1 MDMATLGIAID
12 ARQVKNATDAID
24 DMGTTA
30 GVAERSV
37 LKMALAFGSLAAIDK
52 AVDSIREF
60 SREMAALA
68 AISEATAEQMGQM
81 REQAKLLGAATSF
94 SAADAAKAQ
103 KNLAAAGLEVNA
115 VLKATPTALKLAQ
128 AGQLDLAESS
138 ELLADTM
145 SQAGLSVEHF
155 GRISDVLVKTA
166 NVSTSSVRQLGEG
179 MKYAMPVTAAL
190 GVSLEE
196 TSAALGVLHNAG
208 RKSTQSG
215 TDLRSALMK
224 VMDVTKEGEKVLAA
238 YGLKA
243 ADLNVTTRGLVP
255 VLNTLAAANMTAADQ
270 MKFFGAEASAGAL
283 ALISG
288 RDKITEF
295 TKALQSA
302 GGTTAKVA
310 EVMGNNLDAALKQ
323 VGSAV
328 EGAIIQISDQTGFEK
343 WLTDSANA
351 TSGLIGALTGV
362 NAEMVKTGMMTAEAA
377 AGFESM
383 ANTVKLLGAA
393 LVGAGIFAA
402 ISQLPAAL
410 AAVSAGMTVATGATA
425 AFSAVLL
432 ANPVGLVVAGITAVV
447 SALYLLRDET
457 VTIGDTTATVSQ
469 WIGSLWEQTAG
480 RAGEAISWISSAA
493 SSFGDTLRDS
503 MFGAFFEMAGEKL
516 SALPGM
522 FSKAF
527 DAALSAVRAAV
538 NGMINLVP
546 TLINSFG
553 RAAENISALFNAI
566 KSGDVSGALAVYRGE
581 LSKIQADLS
590 RDTIGD
596 FGRRVAAGAQ
606 AAATS
611 TKAMSDEM
619 HRMMGNAANNA
630 TKTVETV
637 SKAARAGGSLVK
649 EHDKA
654 ATAAAKNA
662 AKELEKVNDLIAKA
676 NGNQSQYNNN
686 LALLSK
692 FYNAGKISLTDYRAA
707 VEKLI
712 MTETEQGKAAA
723 KAQEDAKRLIESLN
737 ETAKRLAEQAETY
750 GMSEAAIAAYNLQ
763 KAEAALAS
771 AKEAGAIPAV
781 IKQLEAEAE
790 ARRNVSLAA
799 NALESKKQAGEA
811 AKAAT
816 TQWENAAKSIEQAL
830 TDSLMRGFESGK
842 SFADSLKSYVLNAL
856 KSLAVKVLVQP
867 VMGAISGAG
876 QQITSAMQP
885 GGGGGS
891 SGGGGISLSDFSPGA
906 MGSGMVQSFAQSGVG
921 SWFGLSDA
929 SGALTQAGADLT
941 VAAGEFADLA
951 GSVGSIISTG
961 VNLFNAFETGRGW
974 GRAIGSMAA
983 FIPGFGP
990 IAGVIGSTIGGMLD
1004 DAFGG
1009 KGGPKTG
1016 GNYNAAFTASGAVAA
1031 ENMFGGYTPAEMDQQ
1046 MQQAV
1051 TGLRQGYATLTTA
1064 LGGQIKDLTINLGG
1078 DIDTKGD
1085 AGNRVSAQVAVGQVG
1100 VGMNQ
1105 ADSER
1110 ALWQAAEGV
1119 YSKISASISGDMG
1132 EALTLEVKRM
1142 MIAALRESDLPEGI
1156 AQVFS
1161 GVDLYSATAEQID
1174 ALIAKAQEMALVR
1187 QAFEALGGTF
1197 PQLAG
1202 QSWTV
1207 QQALVAAAGGMSGLQ
1222 AKLQSYYDNYYT
1234 ESERAKNATAALT
1247 AAINAAGVE
1256 MPKTKAEFRALV
1268 EAQDL
1273 TTASGQATY
1282 SALINVSDAFAA
1294 VSANAEKLAAQR
1306 SQMEIELMTAKGD
1319 TAGATAATRAGKIAS
1334 LDESLRDLQKQIFEA
1349 EDASAKAAIAAAI
1362 AAKQRELDIELMR
1375 ATGDES
1381 GALSATRADELAALD
1396 ESLRATQKQIWAAQD
1411 AAKAAAAEAAAKSSA
1426 TQAAQEAA
1434 RAAEEAE
1441 RERRRALEQAQRD
1454 AAAAVEDARRGVQE
1468 AYDREAG
1475 AIRTVIDRLEQ
1486 FTKRIRQFRD
1496 GLYLDKN
1503 LSTLS
1508 KYDQYQLAKATFE
1521 SVSARAL
1528 AGDQGAQDQLEQA
1541 SRDFLEYSKEYNAN
1555 NTQYQMD
1562 FDNVQSILSQVQTSA
1577 QSQIDVARLQL
1588 DALNRM
1594 VDGILN
1600 VKSAVL
1606 TLAEAI
1612 AAFQAAL
1619 AAQTKV
1625 GLPGTGGGTGGSSS
1639 GGSTGGTSTSTAT
1652 GGYSGWREI
1661 VGASDGGYA
1670 HDPRNPE
1677 LLVTVPGAT
1686 YNGGLPFGTELG
1698 WMPTLEGEPKPVA
1711 IDPTGGIVSLNPS
1724 LADVPGFAMG
1734 GSHAGGLRIVGEN
1747 GPELEA
1753 TGPARIWTANQTM
1766 DMLRGGAYGRPDVE
1780 PLVNELRA
1788 LREQLSEAQREN
1800 AKLLEAQLS
1809 QREAI
1814 AELQLAAQRDA
1825 AVSAGRAKAG
1835 EM

>member
-94 SAADAAKAQ
+94 SAADAARAQ

-302 GGTTAKVA
+302 SGTTAKVA

-323 VGSAV
+323 VGSAI

-362 NAEMVKTGMMTAEAA
+362 NAEMVKSGMMTAEAA

-383 ANTVKLLGAA
+383 ANTVKLLGSA

-432 ANPVGLVVAGITAVV
+432 ANPVGLAVAGITAVV
-447 SALYLLRDET
+447 AALYLLRDET

-493 SSFGDTLRDS
+493 SSFGDTLRNS

-527 DAALSAVRAAV
+527 DAALSAVRTAV

-692 FYNAGKISLTDYRAA
+692 FYNAGKISLVDYRAA

-830 TDSLMRGFESGK
+830 TDSLMRGFDSGK

-885 GGGGGS
+885 GGGGV
-891 SGGGGISLSDFSPGA
+891 GGIKLSDFSTGTLGA
-906 MGSGMVQSFAQSGVG
+906 GTVQSFAQSGVG

-941 VAAGEFADLA
+941 VAAGDFADLA
-951 GSVGSIISTG
+951 GSVGSWVTTG
-961 VNLFNAFETGRGW
+961 IDVFNAFKTGEGW
-974 GRAIGSMAA
+974 GKAAGSAIGTLILPGIGTAIGS
-983 FIPGFGP
+983 
-990 IAGVIGSTIGGMLD
+990 TLGGMLD

-1031 ENMFGGYTPAEMDQQ
+1031 ENMFGGYTPAEMDKQ

-1100 VGMNQ
+1100 VGMSQ

-1234 ESERAKNATAALT
+1234 ESERAKNATTALT

-1273 TTASGQATY
+1273 TTEAGRATY

-1306 SQMEIELMTAKGD
+1306 AQMEIELMTAKGD

-1362 AAKQRELDIELMR
+1362 AAKQRELNIELMR

-1381 GALSATRADELAALD
+1381 GALSATRADELAAMD

-1411 AAKAAAAEAAAKSSA
+1411 AAKAAAAEAAAKSAA

-1486 FTKRIRQFRD
+1486 FTKRVRQFRD

-1612 AAFQAAL
+1612 AAFQATL

-1625 GLPGTGGGTGGSSS
+1625 GLPGTAGGTGGSGS

-1734 GSHAGGLRIVGEN
+1734 GSHAGGLRIVGES

-1800 AKLLEAQLS
+1800 TRLLEAQMS

-1814 AELQLAAQRDA
+1814 SELQLAAQRDA

-1835 EM
+1835 EI